1 MSEQIEIINGV
12 QIKYRYKKRKY
23 DTQHMIF
30 IFSGFGSAGMFTWDF
45 ANALQDCPAH
55 VVWIKDDFHNACT
68 YYLCHN
74 NDFYVEQA
82 VITFIETMLARYG
95 LEKTQCTLAGF
106 SKGGSAALWY
116 GLKYQFKNIVSTVP
130 QFHIGSYARKNWPG
144 VFTHMSGDDSD
155 AFALKL
161 DALLPQLLSR
171 DTALDKNIYL
181 LTSEADI
188 QYESE
193 VKPYISE
200 FRKYQNFNLF
210 MAQSML
216 IREHNQVTSYHV
228 PLLLGIF
235 YSLSQGA
242 VPRYGECE
250 LSADNSLLSRP
261 VKPQP
266 FAVLKKIAVKGSVFF
281 PEGIAVLKGV
291 SCAEYQDIQVDM
303 VFKTD
308 GFEDVFRIAKAHR
321 SILSRQLYEDGFV
334 NYDKGWFCT
343 LRYEGLSL
351 EALPTGTYQIFLD
364 ITCQQSWARKAL
376 ETEPSQVNTVLAV
389 SEALEVF
396 SHEGNVYITRKA
408 GL

>member
-1 MSEQIEIINGV
+1 MSEQMEIINGV
-12 QIKYRYKKRKY
+12 RIKYRYKKRKY
-23 DTQHMIF
+23 DTQHMLF
-30 IFSGFGSAGMFTWDF
+30 IFSGFGGAGMFTWDF
-45 ANALQDCPAH
+45 ANGLQDCPAH
-55 VVWIKDDFHNACT
+55 VVWIKDDFHDACT

-82 VITFIETMLARYG
+82 VIAFVEKMLSRHN
-95 LEKTQCTLAGF
+95 LNKTQCTLAGF

-116 GLKYQFKNIVSTVP
+116 GLKYNFKNIISTVP
-130 QFHIGSYARKNWPG
+130 QFHIGSYARNQWPE
-144 VFTHMSGDDSD
+144 VFMHMTGEASE
-155 AFALKL
+155 AAARQL
-161 DALLPQLLSR
+161 DALLPHQLTNDR
-171 DTALDKNIYL
+171 AVDKNIYL

-193 VKPYISE
+193 VKPYIAE

-210 MAQSML
+210 MARSML

-242 VPRYGECE
+242 VPRYGDCE
-250 LSADNSLLSRP
+250 LTADNTLLPRP
-261 VKPQP
+261 LKPQP
-266 FAVLKKIAVKGSVFF
+266 VAVLKKVAVKNALLF
-281 PEGIAVLKGV
+281 PEGIAVLKGLD
-291 SCAEYQDIQVDM
+291 CTEYQDIQVDL
-303 VFKTD
+303 VFKAD
-308 GFEDVFRIAKAHR
+308 NFEEVFRIAKAHR
-321 SILSRQLYEDGFV
+321 PILTRQLYDGGFV

-351 EALPTGTYQIFLD
+351 EALPAGTYQLFLD
-364 ITCQQSWARKAL
+364 ITCQQTWARKAL
-376 ETEPSQVNTVLAV
+376 ETEPSQANAMLAV

>member
-1 MSEQIEIINGV
+1 MTEQTEIINGV
-12 QIKYRYKKRKY
+12 PIKYRYKKRKY

-30 IFSGFGSAGMFTWDF
+30 IFSGFGGAGMFTWDF

-55 VVWIKDDFHNACT
+55 VVWIKDDFDNACT
-68 YYLCHN
+68 YYLCHH

-82 VITFIETMLARYG
+82 VITFIDAMLARYG
-95 LEKTQCTLAGF
+95 LDKTQCTLAGF

-116 GLKYQFKNIVSTVP
+116 GLKYGFKNIVSTVP
-130 QFHIGSYARKNWPG
+130 QFHIGSYARRNWPE
-144 VFTHMSGDDSD
+144 VFTHMTGEGSEAS
-155 AFALKL
+155 ARQL
-161 DALLPQLLSR
+161 DTLLPRQLSC

-193 VKPYISE
+193 VKPYISD
-200 FRKYQNFNLF
+200 FRKYHNFNLF
-210 MAQSML
+210 MAQSLL

-250 LSADNSLLSRP
+250 LAADNSLLPRP
-261 VKPQP
+261 LKPQP
-266 FAVLKKIAVKGSVFF
+266 VAILKKITVKGALLF
-281 PEGIAVLKGV
+281 PEGVAVLKGLN
-291 SCAEYQDIQVDM
+291 CAEYQDIQVDL
-303 VFKTD
+303 VFKKE

-321 SILSRQLYEDGFV
+321 SILSRQLYDGGFV

-343 LRYEGLSL
+343 SRYEGLSL
-351 EALPTGTYQIFLD
+351 EALPAGTYQVWLD
-364 ITCQQSWARKAL
+364 ITCQQILMRKAL
-376 ETEPSQVNTVLAV
+376 EADSALVNGTLAS
-389 SEALEVF
+389 SEALDVF
-396 SHEGNVYITRKA
+396 SNDGKVYVTRKA
-408 GL
+408 HL